1 MADVEMREFIQIL
14 DENSRVDEFKK
25 GGLVDKIKAA
35 VGDAGAEGRI
45 EVGKERQQLERG
57 WKKYA
62 GAKDLD
68 INNEEGFM
76 EFLKYW
82 NFTDEEA
89 QLIRGEGYFDLDD
102 SLNDAAKIQWASGQ
116 GITGPD
122 RGGPFQDYDP
132 YSAVGK
138 KKKPEE
144 TPEEEYKIPKG
155 DDFNSIVSFYSSELG
170 GEILALSNEI
180 KSYKKNPK
188 ALKNHPLAVLGAAY
202 MKAAGRI

>member
-14 DENSRVDEFKK
+14 NENSRVDEFKK
-25 GGLVDKIKAA
+25 GGLLDKVKAA
-35 VGDAGAEGRI
+35 FGNAGAEGRV
-45 EVGKERQQLERG
+45 EVGKERAQLEKG

-68 INNEEGFM
+68 INDEAGFM

-89 QLIRGEGYFDLDD
+89 SLIRGEGQFDLDK
-102 SLNDAAKIQWASGQ
+102 SLNNAAKIQWASGN
-116 GITGPD
+116 GITGPE

-138 KKKPEE
+138 KKDSEKEP
-144 TPEEEYKIPKG
+144 EEYKTPKG
-155 DDFNSIVSFYSSELG
+155 TDFNSIVSFYSNELG
-170 GEILALSNEI
+170 GEVLALSNEI
-180 KSYKKNPK
+180 KKYKKNPK
-188 ALKNHPLAVLGAAY
+188 ALKNHPLAVLGIAY
-202 MKAAGRI
+202 MRAAGRI